1 MTDMHLALHGLA
13 IKKHGSAAEVAA
25 LVGLPEH
32 RVAALLEE
40 AAAKGRAARAGAKY
54 MLTAPAQIALRGE
67 YGKLYGALRGNAEM
81 TAAYDTFE
89 KVNADLKALIT
100 DWQTVEVAG
109 SRVPNTHADKAYDA
123 RIIDRLGTLHDT
135 AERVIARMAA
145 HLPRLQTYAR
155 LLTEALEK
163 AEDGAH
169 EWVSDAKLPSY
180 HTVWFEMHEDLLRVL
195 GRVRDE

>member
-13 IKKHGSAAEVAA
+13 IKKHGGPAEVAA
-25 LVGLPEH
+25 LVGLTED

-40 AAAKGRAARAGAKY
+40 AAARGRAAKAGGRY
-54 MLTAPAQIALRGE
+54 MLTPAAQVALRGE
-67 YGKLYGALRGNAEM
+67 YGRIYGALRGNAEM
-81 TAAYDTFE
+81 AAAYDAFE
-89 KVNADLKALIT
+89 KVNAELKALIT

-109 SRVPNTHADKAYDA
+109 SRVPNTHDDRAHDA
-123 RIIDRLGTLHDT
+123 RIIDRLGALHET
-135 AERVIARMAA
+135 AERVIGRMAA
-145 HLPRLQTYAR
+145 HLPRLATYMR

-169 EWVSDAKLPSY
+169 EWVSDARLPSY

>member
-1 MTDMHLALHGLA
+1 MNDMHLALHGLA
-13 IKKHGSAAEVAA
+13 IKKHAGPAEVAA
-25 LVGLPEH
+25 LMGLAED

-40 AAAKGRAARAGAKY
+40 AAAKGRAAKAGGKY

-67 YGKLYGALRGNAEM
+67 YGRFYDALRANAEM
-81 TAAYDTFE
+81 NAAYDAFE
-89 KVNADLKALIT
+89 AVNAQLKQLIT

-123 RIIDRLGTLHDT
+123 KIIDRLGSLHET
-135 AERVIARMAA
+135 AERVIGRMAA
-145 HLPRLQTYAR
+145 HLPRLRTYAA
-155 LLTEALEK
+155 LLAEALEK

-169 EWVSDAKLPSY
+169 EWISDARLPSY